1 MQKQQPEKGKAPVA
15 LTTEALSE
23 VTKDANQG
31 NIMGDSKGK
40 GAAAQS
46 DVCTNQSQTA
56 FGNLFED
63 SKTTQQSAEQQKPS
77 SKTATRSNSPL
88 SMMQMDSCSSVSTK
102 TTSGCSSTQMASG
115 NNAISGMTK
124 SSPRKSLKRNT
135 GCAESLT
142 PTSASLESASR
153 STSDESSRAITVPF
167 HGSEL
172 YVVEHNGQPYT
183 PMKPIVTAMG
193 LDWGSQF
200 RKVAANEARWGVLEL
215 RIPSAA
221 TVVDSTI
228 VGSADGKSRELT
240 CIPVRKVAAWLAT
253 VEPGKVKNPDV
264 RSRVVM
270 YQNECDDVLWQYWN
284 EGIAVNPRAVFSVS
298 PNQTITGEQ
307 AETLRLMLTTAVE
320 RLPKHKQAAFMRQ
333 AWGKLKSHYK
343 VSYRQIPVHEFS
355 EAVSIIAR
363 HTAEWELVDDEI
375 DQVETGRAS
384 AAFAMAT
391 EAAQGV
397 QRAVFERVMA
407 GESDKLWQHSRFVVC
422 LAYNALTNKY
432 DTPWCGALE
441 HEAVTMTVPEMA
453 RRLRNEG
460 SGEWFPR
467 EVELAELGA
476 AIAQRQAYGAKIRAQ
491 DRSNGK
497 VVAH

>member
-1 MQKQQPEKGKAPVA
+1 MQKQRPKKSEA
-15 LTTEALSE
+15 LTAGTGRASSE
-23 VTKDANQG
+23 VSQNAIQG
-31 NIMGDSKGK
+31 NIMSDSKGK

-46 DVCTNQSQTA
+46 DVCTNKSQTA

-63 SKTTQQSAEQQKPS
+63 SKTTQQSVEQRKQ
-77 SKTATRSNSPL
+77 SKKMVMRSNSQSNMTL
-88 SMMQMDSCSSVSTK
+88 MDSCSSASTK
-102 TTSGCSSTQMASG
+102 TTSGCSSIQAESG
-115 NNAISGMTK
+115 SNAMSGMTK
-124 SSPRKSLKRNT
+124 ISPRKSSKRNT
-135 GCAESLT
+135 GCAESLM

-264 RSRVVM
+264 RARVVM

-343 VSYRQIPVHEFS
+343 VSYRQIPFHEFS

-363 HTAEWELVDDEI
+363 HTAEWEVVDDEPGQPTKPQDSELLKSAFSLATEVAASAMRTVFDAVI
-375 DQVETGRAS
+375 DGKDVSKWDRWMFCFNHDREGNPTVPWAKPIQSDAMVVSMKDLPKRISEPNGMLPTDEELANLAAACAMRLAGRAAS
-384 AAFAMAT
+384 
-391 EAAQGV
+391 
-397 QRAVFERVMA
+397 RVKA
-407 GESDKLWQHSRFVVC
+407 
-422 LAYNALTNKY
+422 
-432 DTPWCGALE
+432 
-441 HEAVTMTVPEMA
+441 
-453 RRLRNEG
+453 G
-460 SGEWFPR
+460 SGTF
-467 EVELAELGA
+467 VTT
-476 AIAQRQAYGAKIRAQ
+476 
-491 DRSNGK
+491 
-497 VVAH
+497 

>member
-1 MQKQQPEKGKAPVA
+1 MQKQQPEKGKAPVGG
-15 LTTEALSE
+15 TTEALSE
-23 VTKDANQG
+23 ANPYHKESNMSDSKAVQVSSQPVFNFGAHSVRVVLRDGEPWFVASDVCGALEYKNTSDAVATHLDEDERMTIAASDSHSNDSSQSLE
-31 NIMGDSKGK
+31 SKGK
-40 GAAAQS
+40 RGGARTLVVVNESGLYALVLRS
-46 DVCTNQSQTA
+46 R
-56 FGNLFED
+56 
-63 SKTTQQSAEQQKPS
+63 KP
-77 SKTATRSNSPL
+77 
-88 SMMQMDSCSSVSTK
+88 
-102 TTSGCSSTQMASG
+102 
-115 NNAISGMTK
+115 
-124 SSPRKSLKRNT
+124 
-135 GCAESLT
+135 
-142 PTSASLESASR
+142 
-153 STSDESSRAITVPF
+153 
-167 HGSEL
+167 
-172 YVVEHNGQPYT
+172 
-183 PMKPIVTAMG
+183 
-193 LDWGSQF
+193 
-200 RKVAANEARWGVLEL
+200 EARKFAKWVTSEVLPAIRKTGVY
-215 RIPSAA
+215 
-221 TVVDSTI
+221 
-228 VGSADGKSRELT
+228 VGK
-240 CIPVRKVAAWLAT
+240 PF
-253 VEPGKVKNPDV
+253 
-264 RSRVVM
+264 
-270 YQNECDDVLWQYWN
+270 
-284 EGIAVNPRAVFSVS
+284 AVNPGDVLT
-298 PNQTITGEQ
+298 QEEQ
-307 AETLRLMLTTAVE
+307 NTLRLMLKSAVE
-320 RLPKHKQAAFMRQ
+320 RLPKEKQAGAMIKG
-333 AWGKLKSHYK
+333 WSKLKAHFG
-343 VSYRQIPVHEFS
+343 VPYREIPRQEFS

-497 VVAH
+497 VVAA